1 MSLGESRFY
10 IPRNQTYLSD
20 YSFPCTPPSLL
31 TPPNDIHIP
40 PTGPLEALTGECIIF
55 RSAVCSR
62 SLDGNMLNT
71 RADRL
76 RIATET
82 AAIV

>member
-10 IPRNQTYLSD
+10 IPRNQALSD
-20 YSFPCTPPSLL
+20 AYNFPCTPPSLL
-31 TPPNDIHIP
+31 TPPYDIHLP
-40 PTGPLEALTGECIIF
+40 PTGHLEALTSKCIIF
-55 RSAVCSR
+55 RGTVCSR
-62 SLDGNMLNT
+62 RLDGNMLNT

-76 RIATET
+76 RVATET

>member
-20 YSFPCTPPSLL
+20 YSFSCTPPSLL
-31 TPPNDIHIP
+31 PPPYDIHLLSARH
-40 PTGPLEALTGECIIF
+40 LEALTSECIIF
-55 RSAVCSR
+55 RGAVCSR
-62 SLDGNMLNT
+62 RLDGNMLYT